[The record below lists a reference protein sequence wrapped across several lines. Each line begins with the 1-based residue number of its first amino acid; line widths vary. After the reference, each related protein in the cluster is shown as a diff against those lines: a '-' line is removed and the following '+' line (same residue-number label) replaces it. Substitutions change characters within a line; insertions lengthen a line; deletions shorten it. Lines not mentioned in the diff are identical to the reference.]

1 MAHLRRAA
9 KATPSQIAAM
19 DKPQLESLITGSI
32 KELGERVDVLDS
44 INSKLGKLDKLDS
57 IEREV
62 RENSQQL
69 GIMNQKLTETQAE
82 ITQIKQNADDLR
94 AEIENLKGRV
104 NNNESLAAT
113 NNDLQTKLQAMQQQQ
128 QDMNTKLDFLSKAVV
143 YQQSMLEY
151 TDAKFRA
158 DQIIIYGIDENDV
171 TLGTDDLERAKKVI
185 EKTNALSS
193 IGTLQVRRL
202 GNTQTNQSRPRA
214 LLVTLDD
221 R

>member
-1 MAHLRRAA
+1 M
-9 KATPSQIAAM
+9 
-19 DKPQLESLITGSI
+19 
-32 KELGERVDVLDS
+32 
-44 INSKLGKLDKLDS
+44 
-57 IEREV
+57 
-62 RENSQQL
+62 
-69 GIMNQKLTETQAE
+69 
-82 ITQIKQNADDLR
+82 
-94 AEIENLKGRV
+94 KGRV

-171 TLGTDDLERAKKVI
+171 TLGTDELERAKKVI

-221 R
+221 REKQKKILENSRNLKDFQGYSNIYIKKDKHPNVRFDENRLRKREK